1 MLASQH
7 RAPTF
12 ALPGTRRAGPAVWET
27 LRWER
32 PAVGLGI
39 LAAAALH
46 LYFLHIWL
54 DFVDEGYFLDL
65 ADRMLRGDMP
75 YRDFFTPYT
84 PGVLYLHLWAME
96 LLGREVTS
104 LRWPLVAANLAL
116 GLITYVLGRRVAS
129 PPFAALPV
137 VMLYATGTIPVM
149 WEPHPA
155 WYALLFA
162 MVTVWSVCRLRES
175 GKHRWLVV
183 AGVSAALGFA
193 CKQNF
198 GLLMLAAVAGYL
210 LLLPDELPL
219 SGTRLPLP
227 RVLRGNAVFRLAQS
241 VYAVGLLSGLFWLL
255 KQFLQAD
262 VVVVFWLPV
271 AVWLAIVL
279 PHSWRLPPT
288 PGIVG
293 VTIERL
299 LLVSLAFVLTT
310 VPWVLLLARAL
321 QPFPVP
327 LAQFLG
333 DVDVASFYWPL
344 AQPRLGF
351 FLFLTAAVAAP
362 FAIHRLVSNQP
373 LSLRLTES
381 VSCLIIALAACDL
394 ALADPVLADPDFSVE
409 AMTLYHLSVRAA
421 QVVQLYLPVLAF
433 WGGLTL
439 ALREARAR
447 RLLWYLLAG
456 SLMLF
461 NLYPRMD
468 SLHVTMSAPLLWVV
482 GAAVLNAAARR
493 LLGLRLSS
501 SARIVATVPLFAA
514 LLVLPAGAALPS
526 LEWRGRSLISTI
538 DGVPKYEVPDFVPMG
553 LPGADVLVPWNTRNA
568 VQRVVHFIQ
577 ASTSPGEKIFVY
589 PTLPAFYFLTE
600 RANATRFGHA
610 YPGAA
615 TPAELQEMNA
625 QLDASV
631 RYIIWDSF
639 WVREWGNSDLNKPL
653 TDHIRAQYQD
663 WVYLE
668 PFWVLKRI
676 D

>member
-1 MLASQH
+1 MIATQH
-7 RAPTF
+7 RAPTV
-12 ALPGTRRAGPAVWET
+12 ALPGTRRAVPSAWKP
-27 LRWER
+27 LRWEW
-32 PAVGLGI
+32 PAVGLGF
-39 LAAAALH
+39 LAAAGLH
-46 LYFLHIWL
+46 LYFVHIWL

-84 PGVLYLHLWAME
+84 PGVFYLHLWAME

-104 LRWPLVAANLAL
+104 LRWPLIAANLTL

-137 VMLYATGTIPVM
+137 LMLYATGTIPVM

-175 GKHRWLVV
+175 GKQRWLIV
-183 AGVSAALGFA
+183 AGVSSALSFA

-198 GLLMLAAVAGYL
+198 GLLMLAAVGGYL
-210 LLLPDELPL
+210 LFLSDELPP
-219 SGTRLPLP
+219 SGTGLSLP
-227 RVLRGNAVFRLAQS
+227 RWLCSSAAFRFIQTI
-241 VYAVGLLSGLFWLL
+241 YAVGLLAGLFWFL
-255 KQFLQAD
+255 KQYLQAD
-262 VVVVFWLPV
+262 VIVIFWLPIV
-271 AVWLAIVL
+271 AWLAIAV
-279 PHSWRLPPT
+279 PRSWRMPPT
-288 PGIVG
+288 PRVVG
-293 VTIERL
+293 ATVERL
-299 LLVSLAFVLTT
+299 LLVGITFVLTT

-321 QPFPVP
+321 QPYPLP

-333 DVDVASFYWPL
+333 DIDVASFYWPL

-381 VSCLIIALAACDL
+381 VSFLIIALAACDL
-394 ALADPVLADPDFSVE
+394 ALADPVLAGPDVPIE
-409 AMTLYHLSVRAA
+409 EMTIYHLSVRAA
-421 QVVQLYLPVLAF
+421 QIVQIYLPSLAF
-433 WGGLTL
+433 WGGLML
-439 ALREARAR
+439 VLRDFKAR
-447 RLLWYLLAG
+447 RLFWFLLAG

-468 SLHVTMSAPLLWVV
+468 SLHVTMSAPMLWIA
-482 GAAVLNAAARR
+482 GAAVLNSAARW
-493 LLGLRLSS
+493 LLGHRLPS
-501 SARIVATVPLFAA
+501 SARIVAAVPLFVA
-514 LLVLPAGAALPS
+514 LLVLPAGAALPN
-526 LEWRGRSLISTI
+526 LEWRGRSLISKV

-568 VQRVVHFIQ
+568 VQRVVSYIQ
-577 ASTSPGEKIFVY
+577 ANTSSDEKIFVY

-615 TPAELQEMNA
+615 TPAELQRMNA

-639 WVREWGNSDLNKPL
+639 WVGEWGKSDLNKPL
-653 TDHIRAQYQD
+653 TNHIRAHYQD
-663 WVYLE
+663 WLYLE
-668 PFWVLKRI
+668 PFWILKRI